1 MKRFMSLAIIAAMLL
16 LLVGA
21 DRRAGANSQPQI
33 LTGILNKM
41 EKAHQDVKSLKAE
54 MVLEKTN
61 TQIGVTD
68 SEYGQL
74 LYKPST
80 PKSKQKLRVDYT
92 KPSKNIATVDG
103 DNFVFYQPRINQAFK
118 GLASKLSKGKQG
130 GFTQF
135 ITIGLNGSL
144 KSASG
149 KYNFSLVKEDEVV
162 NGVIT
167 SVLRLTPKS
176 NDQFTS
182 IDIWVNQQNW
192 FPMKFRGT
200 ERNGDLTT
208 VTFKNLQLN
217 ANVSDNAFAFNLP
230 KGTMVVDKF

>member
-1 MKRFMSLAIIAAMLL
+1 MNKFLSAALIAGMLF

-21 DRRAGANSQPQI
+21 NRRADANAQPQL

-41 EKAHQDVKSLKAE
+41 EKAHQDLKSLKAE
-54 MVLEKTN
+54 MVLQKTN
-61 TQIGVTD
+61 TQLGVTD

-74 LYKPST
+74 LYKPGT
-80 PKSKQKLRVDYT
+80 TKSKQKLRIDYT
-92 KPSKNIATVDG
+92 KPSKDIVAVDG
-103 DNFVFYQPRINQAFK
+103 DNFIFYQPRINQAFK

-149 KYNFSLVKEDEVV
+149 KYNVSFVKDEAV
-162 NGVIT
+162 NGVMT
-167 SVLRLTPKS
+167 SVLRLTPKV

-182 IDIWVNQQNW
+182 IEIWVNQQNW
-192 FPMKFRGT
+192 FPVQFSGT
-200 ERNGDLTT
+200 ERNGDLTM
-208 VTFKNLQLN
+208 VTLKNLQLN
-217 ANVSDNAFAFNLP
+217 VNVPDSAFAVNLP
-230 KGTMVVDKF
+230 SGTKIVDKF

>member
-1 MKRFMSLAIIAAMLL
+1 MKKLMFLTIIAGMSLLL
-16 LLVGA
+16 AGA
-21 DRRAGANSQPQI
+21 DRSASVNAQPQL

-41 EKAHQDVKSLKAE
+41 EKAHQDLKSLKAE

-74 LYKPST
+74 LYKPGSS
-80 PKSKQKLRVDYT
+80 KSKQKLRIDYT
-92 KPSKNIATVDG
+92 KPSKDILAVDG

-118 GLASKLSKGKQG
+118 GVASKYSKGKQG
-130 GFTQF
+130 GFAQF
-135 ITIGLNGSL
+135 ITIALNGSL

-149 KYNFSLVKEDEVV
+149 KYNISFVKDETVE
-162 NGVIT
+162 GMMT

-182 IDIWVNQQNW
+182 IDIWVNQQNG
-192 FPMKFRGT
+192 FPVRFSGT
-200 ERNGDLTT
+200 ERNGDLTM
-208 VTFKNLQLN
+208 VTLKNPQLN
-217 ANVSDNAFAFNLP
+217 ANVPNDAFALNLP
-230 KGTMVVDKF
+230 SGTKVVK